1 MTLNRGHTYVELVP
15 APDEGATLLAW
26 LTRRHDH
33 SDADAWAARLAAGE
47 LAIDDAVTHDDAR
60 LRRNQRVTWARPPW
74 NEPDVPRDVTVCLHD
89 DDVVVVNKPSGLPT
103 MPAGGFLDHTLLVI
117 VRERWPDASPMH
129 RLGRGT
135 SGLVLFAR
143 TPRARSALQAAFRE
157 GGVDKR
163 YLTRVTGSPA
173 WDTLTIDTPIGP
185 VEHPLLGTLHAAT
198 PDGRAS
204 RSHATVL
211 SRRADDAVVQVGIDT
226 GRPHQIRIHMAS
238 VGHPLVGDPLYGVG
252 GTPRT
257 DALPGDLGYDLQA
270 ATLTFPHPRDG
281 ARVTVHAP
289 KPDWL

>member
-1 MTLNRGHTYVELVP
+1 MP

-47 LAIDDAVTHDDAR
+47 LAIDDVLTHDDAR

-74 NEPDVPRDVTVCLHD
+74 HEPDVPRDVTICLHD

-163 YLTRVTGSPA
+163 YLTRVTGSPT

-185 VEHPLLGTLHAAT
+185 VEHPLLGTLHAAK

-289 KPDWL
+289 PPDWLRD